1 MIDRS
6 TLVWL
11 GLVVAIGFVLFHIK
25 DRVQGLETRLAGLH
39 QSIDDDRE
47 AIHALRAE
55 WSYLNDPARIEALT
69 RRYLR
74 YKPVEARQ
82 VQALDTVPMRGHEP
96 AAMDSGPL
104 VHAAATAEPPARIAS
119 PAGADGPRAILVTTP
134 SPVRNDAQAWP
145 VRSVTVRADRPDA
158 GIGNAPEIVRATR
171 SLLAPPSDL
180 ARPSSAAPASSG
192 PTLDRP
198 PERHDTRPMRAG
210 AARDVAARPVTESG
224 MLKLVSAPN
233 RAE

>member
-25 DRVQGLETRLAGLH
+25 DRVQGLEGRLAGLH

-82 VQALDTVPMRGHEP
+82 VQALDTVPMRGDELVVTET
-96 AAMDSGPL
+96 APL
-104 VHAAATAEPPARIAS
+104 VQASAAAGPSPRIS
-119 PAGADGPRAILVTTP
+119 TPAGADRPRAILVTAP
-134 SPVRNDAQAWP
+134 SPVETRSQHPP
-145 VRSVTVRADRPDA
+145 VRSVTVEVDRPDA
-158 GIGNAPEIVRATR
+158 GIGNAPEIIRATR
-171 SLLAPPSDL
+171 SLLAPPTDHTHRS
-180 ARPSSAAPASSG
+180 PAADAPSG

-198 PERHDTRPMRAG
+198 PERHRTRPMRAG
-210 AARDVAARPVTESG
+210 AVRDVAARPVTESG
-224 MLKLVSAPN
+224 MLRLVSAPN
-233 RAE
+233 RTE